1 MPKKQLTGKVFSDK
15 MEKTITVRVERIKE
29 HPKYKRRYRVHKKYK
44 AHDEKE
50 EYKIGDTVLIEECMP
65 LSKDKRWKVI
75 SKVKSMPKKKTTDNQ

>member
-44 AHDEKE
+44 AHDAKNEAKV
-50 EYKIGDTVLIEECMP
+50 GDWVEIAECRP
-65 LSKDKRWKVI
+65 LSKTKHMVLKRI
-75 SKVKSMPKKKTTDNQ
+75 IRRAR